1 MPQLSCDLYGKEAVV
16 KSPAKAE
23 RDLMAATLTRILRQL
38 FDAGFEATL
47 GIEDQVTMA
56 LATIAKLRVGIQHVL
71 DDCESHNALNS
82 LYGIKSLRNLLKG
95 TQ

>member
-1 MPQLSCDLYGKEAVV
+1 MEHNGKETAV

-23 RDLMAATLTRILRQL
+23 RDLMAATLTRISRQL
-38 FDAGFEATL
+38 FDAGFDATQ

-71 DDCESHNALNS
+71 DDCEGHDALNS
-82 LYGIKSLRNLLKG
+82 LYGIKSLRKLLEG
-95 TQ
+95 AQ